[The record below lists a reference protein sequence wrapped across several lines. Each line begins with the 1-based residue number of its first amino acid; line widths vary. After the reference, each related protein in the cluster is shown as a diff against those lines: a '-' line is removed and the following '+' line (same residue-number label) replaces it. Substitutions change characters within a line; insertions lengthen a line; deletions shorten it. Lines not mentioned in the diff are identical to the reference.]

1 MKKKKK
7 KKNLPDMPT
16 LPELTTVATSGTV
29 PLIYTVA
36 FEGVPT
42 VYIRDIAVID
52 ISNSSLGST
61 VPSSVADTVT
71 GAMPFAGTFTV
82 VVVSE

>member
-1 MKKKKK
+1 MS
-7 KKNLPDMPT
+7 
-16 LPELTTVATSGTV
+16 LPELPAAATSGTV

-42 VYIRDIAVID
+42 VYVLDIAVID

-71 GAMPFAGTFTV
+71 GAMPFAGTLTV
-82 VVVSE
+82 LMVSE

>member
-1 MKKKKK
+1 
-7 KKNLPDMPT
+7 MPT
-16 LPELTTVATSGTV
+16 LPELPVVVTPGTV

-42 VYIRDIAVID
+42 AYVLDIAVID

-61 VPSSVADTVT
+61 MPSAVADTVT
-71 GAMPFAGTFTV
+71 GAMLFAGTFTV
-82 VVVSE
+82 VVLSE